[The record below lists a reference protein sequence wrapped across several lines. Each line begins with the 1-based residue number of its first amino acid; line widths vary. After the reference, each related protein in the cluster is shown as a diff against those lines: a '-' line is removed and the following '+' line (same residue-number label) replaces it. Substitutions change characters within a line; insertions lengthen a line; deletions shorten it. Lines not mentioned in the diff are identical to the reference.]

1 LDVVTL
7 DYYLNAIKEIELKFR
22 YNRIWLFSNDPLL
35 ATKMFPDNLLIRI
48 STININPK
56 NDFVDFQLMRLGEA
70 FVIPNSTFSWWAARL
85 SESEQPPVAVP
96 RKWFEF
102 QENPIDLFPEE
113 WLRIQN

>member
-1 LDVVTL
+1 
-7 DYYLNAIKEIELKFR
+7 
-22 YNRIWLFSNDPLL
+22 
-35 ATKMFPDNLLIRI
+35 
-48 STININPK
+48 
-56 NDFVDFQLMRLGEA
+56 MRLGEA